1 MKKLKFSMKYVF
13 ATFLVAL
20 LFGCDEK
27 YPELGDGL
35 FAEIVTNKGTMVA
48 KLHYDKAPVTV
59 ANFVALAEGTHP
71 MVTDS
76 LKGKPFYNGLIFHR
90 VMNDFMIQGG
100 DITGTGSGSPGYKF
114 GDELDVT
121 LKHDK
126 PGVLAM
132 ANPGANANGSQFY
145 ITEKPTPWL
154 DGYDQNGNLKDCQ
167 NQRVYCHSVFGE
179 IVIGLEI
186 QDTISNVAVDT
197 RNKPM
202 EDVIIETVNIVKQG
216 FEARKFDA
224 VKTWE
229 TELPKLEEKA
239 RIKEE
244 EARQQASEQQ
254 RKMEELTAAAASE
267 TLPLLQEYNDKSK
280 TLASGLLTYT
290 INSGS
295 GEKPKQGQ
303 NAHVWYEGYFTDG
316 LLLDTN
322 RKEIA
327 EKYGQYNEQ
336 RAAQGGYNPTPML
349 ISPDANL
356 VAGFK
361 EGIATMREGDKKFF
375 YLPSH
380 LAWGERGS
388 PPVIRPNTDVIFI
401 VEMIEIIN

>member
-1 MKKLKFSMKYVF
+1 MKKLKLSMKYVY
-13 ATFLVAL
+13 AILMVVL
-20 LFGCDEK
+20 LISCDEK
-27 YPELGDGL
+27 YPDLGEGL

-48 KLHYDKAPVTV
+48 KLHYEIAPVTV

-90 VMNDFMIQGG
+90 VMDDFMIQGG
-100 DITGTGSGSPGYKF
+100 DITGTGAGSPGYKF
-114 GDELDVT
+114 GDELDVS

-154 DGYDQNGNLKDCQ
+154 DGYDENGNLKDCQ
-167 NQRVYCHSVFGE
+167 NPRVYCHSVFGE
-179 IVIGLEI
+179 IVLGLEI
-186 QDTISNVAVDT
+186 QDTISNVNVGPRDKPVD
-197 RNKPM
+197 
-202 EDVIIETVNIVKQG
+202 DVVIEAVNIVKQG
-216 FEARKFDA
+216 FSARKFDA

-239 RIKEE
+239 RQKEE
-244 EARQQASEQQ
+244 EARQKASELQ
-254 RKMEELTAAAASE
+254 RKMDELSAAAASE
-267 TLPLLQEYNDKSK
+267 TQPLLEGYKAKSK
-280 TLASGLLTYT
+280 AAASGLLTHT
-290 INSGS
+290 ITNGT
-295 GEKPKQGQ
+295 GAKPKQGQ
-303 NAHVWYEGYFTDG
+303 NVKVWYEAYFTDG
-316 LLLDTN
+316 KLLDTN
-322 RKEIA
+322 IKEIA
-327 EKYGQYNEQ
+327 TKYGQVNEQ
-336 RAAQGGYNPTPML
+336 REMQGGYSPAPML

-361 EGIATMREGDKKFF
+361 EGLAGMKVGDKKYF

-388 PPVIRPNTDVIFI
+388 PPVIRPNTDIIFI
-401 VEMIEIIN
+401 VEMIEIVK

>member
-1 MKKLKFSMKYVF
+1 MKKLKLTMTF
-13 ATFLVAL
+13 AFVAL
-20 LFGCDEK
+20 LAVSLISCDEK

-48 KLHYDKAPVTV
+48 KLHYDKAPITV

-90 VMNDFMIQGG
+90 VMDDFMIQGG

-167 NQRVYCHSVFGE
+167 NQRVYCHAVFGE
-179 IVIGLEI
+179 IVLGLEI
-186 QDTISNVAVDT
+186 QDTISNVKVGP
-197 RNKPM
+197 RSKPV
-202 EDVIIETVNIVKQG
+202 EDVVIQELNIVRQG

-229 TELPKLEEKA
+229 TELPVLEEKA
-239 RIKEE
+239 RKKEE
-244 EARQQASEQQ
+244 EARSKASELQ
-254 RKMEELTAAAASE
+254 RKMEEMSQAAANE
-267 TLPLLQEYNDKSK
+267 LLPVLEGYRKNAK
-280 TLASGLLTYT
+280 TLASGLLMHT
-290 INSGS
+290 ITNGT
-295 GEKPKQGQ
+295 GAKPKQGQ
-303 NAHVWYEGYFTDG
+303 NVKVWYEGYFTDG
-316 LLLDTN
+316 TLLDTN
-322 RKEIA
+322 KKEVA
-327 EKYGQYNEQ
+327 EKYGQFNEQ
-336 RAAQGGYNPTPML
+336 RDMQGGYETTMML
-349 ISPDANL
+349 VSPDANL

-361 EGIATMREGDKKFF
+361 EGLATMKVGDKKYL

-388 PPVIRPNTDVIFI
+388 PPVIRPNTDIIFI
-401 VEMIEIIN
+401 VEVVEILK